1 MGIAAI
7 VIFCYFFG
15 LFLLGT
21 IRHNNSIV
29 DIGWGIGFVIVAWIM
44 LPLRLPT
51 NLTQVTITLL
61 ITLWGV
67 RLFTHIYRRNHRK
80 PEDFRYAAF
89 RKAWGRWVVPRA
101 FLQVYMLQGVLMY
114 LIALPVILH
123 TPGQFYTNGWVYGA
137 GMLVFAVGF
146 LFESVGDAQLAAF
159 LRDPAHKGK
168 IMDSGLWR
176 YTRHPNYFGEATMW
190 WGMAVIAVSGGIAPW
205 VFVSPITITLLLLFV
220 SGVPMLEKNMKD
232 RPGYA
237 EYARRTSVFFPW
249 FPKKRKIEQ
258 NADA

>member
-1 MGIAAI
+1 MGVAAI
-7 VIFCYFFG
+7 VIFTYFFL

-21 IRHNNSIV
+21 AKHNNSIV
-29 DIGWGIGFVIVAWIM
+29 DIGWGIGFVIVAWVL

-51 NLTQVTITLL
+51 NLTQVTITVL

-67 RLFTHIYRRNHRK
+67 RLFTHIYRRNHGK

-123 TPGQFYTNGWVYGA
+123 TPGQFGVHPIWYSVGIA
-137 GMLVFAVGF
+137 IFATGF
-146 LFESVGDAQLAAF
+146 LFESIGDAQLAAF
-159 LRDPAHKGK
+159 IHNSANKGK
-168 IMDSGLWR
+168 IMSQGLWR

-190 WGMAVIAVSGGIAPW
+190 WGLAFIAISGGIPVW
-205 VFVSPITITLLLLFV
+205 VFISPVTITLLLLFV
-220 SGVPMLEKNMKD
+220 SGVPLLEKNMKS

-237 EYARRTSVFFPW
+237 EYAQQTSIFFPW
-249 FPKKRKIEQ
+249 FPRKKESS
-258 NADA
+258 